1 MGSKSSKV
9 LNLFLPIFKSFI
21 KIYFYQIILHALS
34 TNFQL
39 QFACHCFQF
48 NIKSVKL
55 FLRLF
60 AVRNKVSRYDG
71 EIRTHEVR
79 E

>member
-9 LNLFLPIFKSFI
+9 LNLFLPIKV
-21 KIYFYQIILHALS
+21 LS
-34 TNFQL
+34 NH
-39 QFACHCFQF
+39 FACFVNKLSIPICMPLFLIK
-48 NIKSVKL
+48 IKSVKL

-71 EIRTHEVR
+71 EIRTPEVR